1 MVKNFNHKV
10 HRVNTTQSAQ
20 RKKQTKTTTMQS
32 FQTELENPLVE
43 RDIIELE
50 KKIRLFREGKM
61 DDEKFR
67 SLRLARGVYGQRQ
80 PGVQMVRIK
89 LPYGKMTLAQW
100 KRISHVSDEYSTGNL
115 HLTTRQD
122 IQIHFVSLDRTPEMW
137 AELEKDNV
145 TIREACGNTV
155 RNITASDMAG
165 IDPEEPFDVTPYAH
179 AMFEYFLRKPL
190 CQEMGR
196 KFKIAFSSSEKD
208 TALVFMH
215 DLGAIPRKK
224 IIDGKEQRGFKVV
237 IGGGL
242 GAQPHLAI
250 TTHEF
255 LEEDLLIPY
264 LESVLRVFDRHGE
277 RNSRH
282 KARIKFLVQKIGI
295 EAFNELIIEE
305 QKALTHQRYHV
316 DASLH
321 ASRQSTVDRQQS
333 VDCGLLTVDPF
344 RYELWK
350 ATNVVEQKQKGN
362 FAVYVRVANG
372 NISSVTSRSLI
383 EKLKD
388 VIADDVRVTIN
399 QGLQFRFI
407 KPEHLEYVYSVLE
420 SEGFAAAGFGS
431 VADVT
436 SCPGTDTCNLGISN
450 STGAALILSE
460 LIEEEYP
467 EFLYN
472 KEIAIKISGCMN
484 SCGQH
489 GMASIGFHGSSLKA
503 KGQVVPALQVLVG
516 GGVLGGGEGRI
527 SDKILK
533 VPSKRGPDVVRTIL
547 NDYKTNAAQGE
558 TFLNYSKRN
567 GDRYYYDLLKPLA
580 GLDNLTPDDYIDFGQ
595 QEKFSTAIGV
605 GECAGVMIDLV
616 ATLILEA
623 EEKVKAAEECLTNS
637 QWADGIY
644 NAYAAHVHSAKAL
657 LLQQGVQCNT
667 QHGILNDFDKHFTAN
682 GLYTDS
688 NSFKTTVLRMNDNDP
703 SENFAAEYLQQAKSF
718 IEFSKQFRE
727 QAVLAEK

>member
-1 MVKNFNHKV
+1 
-10 HRVNTTQSAQ
+10 
-20 RKKQTKTTTMQS
+20 MQS
-32 FQTELENPLVE
+32 FRTELENPVVE
-43 RDIIELE
+43 KDIIELD
-50 KKIRLFREGKM
+50 KKIREFREGKM
-61 DDEKFR
+61 PEEKFR

-80 PGVQMVRIK
+80 QGVQMVRIK

-100 KRISHVSDEYSTGNL
+100 KRIADVSDEYSTGNL

-137 AELEKDNV
+137 SELEKDNV

-179 AMFEYFLRKPL
+179 AMFEYFLRKPV

-208 TALVFMH
+208 TALTFMH
-215 DLGAIPRKK
+215 DLGAIPRTR
-224 IIDGKEQRGFKVV
+224 ITDGKLQRGFKVL

-250 TTHEF
+250 TTYEF
-255 LEEDLLIPY
+255 LEEDRLIPY

-282 KARIKFLVQKIGI
+282 KARIKFLVQKTGI
-295 EAFNELIIEE
+295 AAFNELVLAE
-305 QKALTHQRYHV
+305 QAALTHQQVAIDTSKFDSPVLPAY
-316 DASLH
+316 
-321 ASRQSTVDRQQS
+321 QSTPQVHIQNQ
-333 VDCGLLTVDPF
+333 LKF
-344 RYELWK
+344 EIWK
-350 ATNVVEQKQKGN
+350 KTNVAAQKQVGYL
-362 FAVYVRVANG
+362 AVYVRVDNG
-372 NISSVTSRSLI
+372 NISTDKSRSLI
-383 EKLKD
+383 DKLQH

-399 QGLQFRFI
+399 QGLQLRYI
-407 KPEHLEYVYSVLE
+407 KPEHLEYVYTVLE
-420 SEGFAAAGFGS
+420 AEGLAAAGFGS
-431 VADVT
+431 TADVT

-450 STGAALILSE
+450 STGTALVLSE
-460 LIEEEYP
+460 VIEEEYP

-472 KEIAIKISGCMN
+472 KELAIKISGCMN

-489 GMASIGFHGSSLKA
+489 GMASIGFHGSSLKV
-503 KGQVVPALQVLVG
+503 KGQVLPALQVLIG
-516 GGVLGGGEGRI
+516 GGVLGSGEGRI
-527 SDKILK
+527 ADKILK
-533 VPSKRGPDVVRTIL
+533 VPSKRSPDVLRSVL
-547 NDYKTNAAQGE
+547 DDYKSNNQE
-558 TFLNYSKRN
+558 ESFLDYSKRK

-580 GLDNLTPDDYIDFGQ
+580 SLETLEAEDYIDYGQ

-623 EEKVKAAEECLTNS
+623 DEKIANSEECIAGKA
-637 QWADGIY
+637 WADGIY
-644 NAYAAHVHSAKAL
+644 HAYSAQVHSAKAL

-667 QHGILNDFDKHFTAN
+667 QHGILNDFDTHFTGK
-682 GLYTDS
+682 GLYTPHE
-688 NSFKTTVLRMNDNDP
+688 SFKKVVLRINEVAP
-703 SENFAAEYLQQAKSF
+703 SEEFAGAYLEQAKKF
-718 IEFSKQFRE
+718 VEFARAFRE
-727 QAVLAEK
+727 QTILSEKEGQEL